1 MPRRV
6 SLYAKLTVQCV
17 DKLTPKHNIANMTFA
32 QGLQFAD
39 HGMEAANT
47 ECNIIQ
53 SDKQRSGHHTPETC
67 RKSHTVLSLI

>member
-1 MPRRV
+1 MPRQV

-17 DKLTPKHNIANMTFA
+17 DKHNIANMTFA

-39 HGMEAANT
+39 HAMEAANT

-53 SDKQRSGHHTPETC
+53 SDKQGSGHHTPETC
-67 RKSHTVLSLI
+67 RKSHIQQVEK